1 VSKTTRKIRIYSA
14 LEVANICGVV
24 NQTAINWI
32 RNGYLKAFSTPGG
45 QYRVY
50 EEDLSNFLSGH
61 GMRNSI
67 AALHLVE
74 KNSGERSGNVAV
86 AGIAV
91 PGGEGETALIIDHER
106 DSGGRLK
113 KWLEDTFSDYE
124 VLQAR
129 DGFEAG
135 WLLRQR
141 RPGLIFVNVD
151 LPGVNIHDMARKI
164 REDPTLGNPRVV
176 ALVPGNAGDALKA
189 PWADAYFPRHLD
201 GDQARDIILNLRQP
215 LRIPVTA

>member
-1 VSKTTRKIRIYSA
+1 MSRTTRKIRIYSA

-50 EEDLSNFLSGH
+50 EDDLSSFLSGH

-74 KNSGERSGNVAV
+74 KNAVEREG
-86 AGIAV
+86 
-91 PGGEGETALIIDHER
+91 PGETALIIDHHR

-113 KWLEDTFSDYE
+113 RWLEDNLPGCQ

-129 DGFEAG
+129 DGFDAG
-135 WLLRQR
+135 WLIRQR
-141 RPGLIFVNVD
+141 RPELIFVSVD
-151 LPGVNIHDMARKI
+151 LPGVNILEMVRKI
-164 REDPTLGNPRVV
+164 REDSPLGNPRII
-176 ALVPGNAGDALKA
+176 ALASARSGDAPCA
-189 PWADAYFPRHLD
+189 PWADACFPRRPE
-201 GDQARDIILNLRQP
+201 GNEARDILRNLGRTQ
-215 LRIPVTA
+215 RIPASA